1 MRLRNSSGLCLLL
14 VHVSGGSEEGCA
26 GRCHNLPSANRSWD
40 LHWQPVRMERGS
52 AYMLHLTF
60 LKYLK
65 HFLRFWTSSSPPP
78 HTSPQTCEGFLLS
91 SAAPHFVKYF
101 STTSTDAFLS
111 HKTKRKCWFA
121 GEGVS
126 QVLLLLYL
134 CTRHGCHYQHVANLT
149 SLFGI
154 PQVQQERCGLT
165 RKILFL
171 IKHILAIGNASLSL
185 ERIIS
190 FMWSCFLRARKRS
203 YRSAHTGNS
212 L

>member
-1 MRLRNSSGLCLLL
+1 
-14 VHVSGGSEEGCA
+14 
-26 GRCHNLPSANRSWD
+26 
-40 LHWQPVRMERGS
+40 
-52 AYMLHLTF
+52 MLHLTF
-60 LKYLK
+60 WKYLK
-65 HFLRFWTSSSPPP
+65 HFLRFWTSSSSSP
-78 HTSPQTCEGFLLS
+78 HTSPQTCEGLLLS
-91 SAAPHFVKYF
+91 SAAPHFLKHF

-121 GEGVS
+121 EKDIG

-134 CTRHGCHYQHVANLT
+134 CTRHVYHYQHVANLT

-190 FMWSCFLRARKRS
+190 FMWSCFLHAWKRS
-203 YRSAHTGNS
+203 YRSKCTCWELPIKWEKMS
-212 L
+212 V